1 MTYTTIALL
10 GLILA
15 LMLLLVPQVSSL
27 IVGGL

>member
-27 IVGGL
+27 VVGGL

>member
-15 LMLLLVPQVSSL
+15 LMLLFVPQVSKI